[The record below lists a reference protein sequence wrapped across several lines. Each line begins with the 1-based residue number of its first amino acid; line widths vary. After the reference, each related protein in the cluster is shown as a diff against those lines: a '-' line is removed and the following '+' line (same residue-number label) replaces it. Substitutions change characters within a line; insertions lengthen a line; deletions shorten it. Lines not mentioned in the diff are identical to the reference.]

1 MAIGGRHRGARQTIG
16 EFRRGFRFR
25 YEGYRNFRQRTQHRQ
40 QRRRDPQKIDATAR
54 KGVEQM
60 NTTKTY
66 ILLVGLSWGTIAVSN
81 SQTADTAQASAPTNS
96 PVVEQPGAPPV
107 VVDQSATPE
116 PVVAEKPS
124 ETA

>member
-16 EFRRGFRFR
+16 DFRHGFRFR
-25 YEGYRNFRQRTQHRQ
+25 NEGYRNLRQRTQHRQQ

-66 ILLVGLSWGTIAVSN
+66 ILLVGLSWGILAVSN
-81 SQTADTAQASAPTNS
+81 GQTADTAQASAPTNS
-96 PVVEQPGAPPV
+96 PAVEQPGAAPAV
-107 VVDQSATPE
+107 
-116 PVVAEKPS
+116 
-124 ETA
+124 